1 MIAGARVGDFARPAP
16 TRAAGEPRAWSAG
29 ADTQPREHRTRGDAL
44 PRAQSAWADTN
55 VNPRGAWTQST
66 NTAEKSSNGDAHVV
80 DVPVDDEDSNK
91 ESTPPHDD
99 SVKTERTPLP
109 LAKIVTLWVLL
120 FANAAVSTGVLLLAR

>member
-16 TRAAGEPRAWSAG
+16 TGASGEPRAWSAG
-29 ADTQPREHRTRGDAL
+29 ADTQPREHSTRGDAL

-55 VNPRGAWTQST
+55 PRGAWTQST
-66 NTAEKSSNGDAHVV
+66 NAAEKSSNGDAHVV
-80 DVPVDDEDSNK
+80 DVPVDDDDSNK
-91 ESTPPHDD
+91 GSTPPHGD

-120 FANAAVSTGVLLLAR
+120 FANAAVSTGVLLRTG

>member
-16 TRAAGEPRAWSAG
+16 TRASGEPRAWSVG
-29 ADTQPREHRTRGDAL
+29 ADTQPREHSTRGDAL

-91 ESTPPHDD
+91 ESTPQHGD

-120 FANAAVSTGVLLLAR
+120 FANAAVSTGVWLRAR